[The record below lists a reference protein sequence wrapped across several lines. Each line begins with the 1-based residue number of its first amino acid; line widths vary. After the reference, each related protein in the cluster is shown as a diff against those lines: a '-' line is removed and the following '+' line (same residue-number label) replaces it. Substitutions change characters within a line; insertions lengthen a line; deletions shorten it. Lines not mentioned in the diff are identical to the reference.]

1 MDDQLYEFLAAHDL
15 DDLPDGAWQQ
25 MIMDAVVEWNEENG
39 DNLDAFETWL
49 TYCEQKA
56 ERQTENNNLTFEP

>member
-1 MDDQLYEFLAAHDL
+1 MDEELYVFLSAHDH

-39 DNLDAFETWL
+39 DSLDAFETWL
-49 TYCEQKA
+49 TYCELKA